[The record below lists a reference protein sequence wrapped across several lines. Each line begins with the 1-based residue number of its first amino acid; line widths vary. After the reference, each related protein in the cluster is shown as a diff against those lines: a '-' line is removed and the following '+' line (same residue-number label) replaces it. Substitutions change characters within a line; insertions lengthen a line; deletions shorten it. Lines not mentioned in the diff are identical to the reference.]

1 MFENAKSIKYNKNFE
16 GKKNAVNVIFNA
28 DTNGFERVL
37 SIPMDEANKD
47 YQDILQWVADGN
59 TIQEAD

>member
-37 SIPMDEANKD
+37 SIPIDDANTD
-47 YQDILQWVADGN
+47 YQEIQKWVADGN
-59 TIQEAD
+59 TIQEAE